1 MKKIIL
7 FLLLIFVSCT
17 SNTIYKKP
25 KNLIPKDTMKAL
37 LKDMYIASSTQY
49 IVSIQRDKEE
59 DYMPLIYEKYKI
71 DTTRFENSNTYYT
84 SRVEEYNEMIR
95 EIKNQLDLELKAVEK
110 EIKIKDSISQAK
122 IKFGK

>member
-49 IVSIQRDKEE
+49 IVGIQRDKEV

-84 SRVEEYNEMIR
+84 SRVEEYNEMIK
-95 EIKNQLDLELKAVEK
+95 EIKVQLDLELKAIEK
-110 EIKIKDSISQAK
+110 QIKIKDSLSQTK
-122 IKFGK
+122 IKSVK